1 MNLIFNIVAGGLN
14 LIASITGLTYEEI
27 NIIVYYFVIPLT
39 YFILIDKY
47 FKKHYLKI
55 IFVIFSIIF
64 FIAIR
69 SFKEFSEW
77 LFGKSALFLN
87 SFNFL
92 GLDYYY
98 ASVIICVFI
107 VILVY
112 IILTVLIIT
121 KKRKEKIV

>member
-1 MNLIFNIVAGGLN
+1 MNFIFDIVAGGLN
-14 LIASITGLTYEEI
+14 FIASVTGLTYEEI
-27 NIIVYYFVIPLT
+27 NIIVYYFIIPFT

-55 IFVIFSIIF
+55 GFVIVSLIF
-64 FIAIR
+64 FLSVK

-77 LFGKSALFLN
+77 LFEKSAIFLN

-98 ASVIICVFI
+98 ASVVICVFI

-112 IILTVLIIT
+112 VFLTALLII
-121 KKRKEKIV
+121 KKRKEKAI